1 MPGES
6 GGRPGWRT
14 CKAWQPGCGCR
25 FCRCSYQAQPPPSHC
40 GGLINSTDV
49 NIDAANARAYKSGQ
63 SNSWRC
69 SLAHGIRSPV
79 RRPTPHPASRL
90 ACELSKLWPAD
101 RQPHSGRASR
111 RQPLRLLRS
120 LSHGSLRSRLV
131 ALRFFAAEDCARAN
145 PAPVPTWFIAGGVL
159 SESLRL
165 PTTFRKPRKS
175 APGKSASPQTGP
187 GLKPLVWAARYRGL
201 KPAANPG
208 RADARFPLIAM
219 RPR

>member
-1 MPGES
+1 MLTLTP
-6 GGRPGWRT
+6 
-14 CKAWQPGCGCR
+14 
-25 FCRCSYQAQPPPSHC
+25 
-40 GGLINSTDV
+40 V
-49 NIDAANARAYKSGQ
+49 NAPAYKSGH
-63 SNSWRC
+63 SNFWRC

-90 ACELSKLWPAD
+90 ECELSKLWPAD

-165 PTTFRKPRKS
+165 PT
-175 APGKSASPQTGP
+175 SPPQATEINSRQKRFPQAGP
-187 GLKPLVWAARYRGL
+187 GLKPLVWAADYRLRPQAKASGYQ
-201 KPAANPG
+201 PAATPD

-219 RPR
+219 SPR